1 MEQLQ
6 FQKAIEEFQQLF
18 ISNSLRYYTE
28 ADIHVVFFRI
38 LEKELSSRNLLLFD
52 GDKQSVLHREYPT
65 FNRLLKYKHVLKA
78 KNGFGGLY
86 IPQREIKGNEDW
98 EEKSKRQSRGAFDI
112 AIWDSSQSWLL
123 SELKDG
129 SGSEQNNT
137 NKCHFKELNNKMVP
151 YNPVKY
157 AFELKFNKLGK
168 ELFREIYNDFYK
180 LSLKNGRDNEEDINE
195 GYLIYTIRKSPIE
208 TSKFTRESYQWSSH
222 FLSDESYFLSKLRD
236 ISIGKNMNL
245 YLKTNFTLDAQIKSS
260 GTKTTKTESKNRALA
275 DEIVE
280 KMQMVGE
287 DSMVDNPQKRINI
300 VVIVS
305 TTVD

>member
-65 FNRLLKYKHVLKA
+65 FNRLLKEK
-78 KNGFGGLY
+78 GLY
-86 IPQREIKGNEDW
+86 VPQREINKN
-98 EEKSKRQSRGAFDI
+98 KNLRKRLKKQRRGHFDI
-112 AIWDSSQSWLL
+112 AIWDPDQSWMLN
-123 SELKDG
+123 ELRDK
-129 SGSEQNNT
+129 SSYQNPK
-137 NKCHFKELNNKMVP
+137 KCYFKEVNNNMVP

-157 AFELKFNKLGK
+157 AFELKFNRLGT
-168 ELFREIYNDFYK
+168 ELFRELYNDFYK
-180 LSLKNGRDNEEDINE
+180 LSLRNGRDNEEDIKE

-208 TSKFTRESYQWSSH
+208 TSKFTRESYQWSTH
-222 FLSDESYFLSKLRD
+222 FLSDETYFLSKLRD

-260 GTKTTKTESKNRALA
+260 GTKTESKNRALA
-275 DEIVE
+275 DEIVK

-287 DSMVDNPQKRINI
+287 DSMEDNPQKRINI

-305 TTVD
+305 TTDD

>member
-78 KNGFGGLY
+78 KSGFGELY
-86 IPQREIKGNEDW
+86 VPQREIKGNEDW

-123 SELKDG
+123 SELKDR
-129 SGSEQNNT
+129 SRSKFQNT
-137 NKCHFKELNNKMVP
+137 NKCHFKELNNNMVP

-157 AFELKFNKLGK
+157 AFELKFNRLGT
-168 ELFREIYNDFYK
+168 ELFRELYNDFYK
-180 LSLKNGRDNEEDINE
+180 LSLRNGHDNEGDICE
-195 GYLIYTIRKSPIE
+195 GYLIYSIRKSPVE
-208 TSKFTRESYQWSSH
+208 TSKFTGKSYHWERY
-222 FLSDESYFLSKLRD
+222 FLSDESYFLDKLMN
-236 ISIGKNMNL
+236 ISNGTNGRNL
-245 YLKTNFTLDAQIKSS
+245 HLETNFTLSEQIKFS
-260 GTKTTKTESKNRALA
+260 GTKTEYKNRALA
-275 DEIVE
+275 DEIVK

-287 DSMVDNPQKRINI
+287 DSMEDNPQKRINI

-305 TTVD
+305 TTDD